1 MGTGYVERPDSP
13 WCTWFTSSLCVS
25 VVRGAAREDVER
37 AILRDPVELGSYD
50 EACRWPLDTDDYNR
64 HWTAVGEVDGAV
76 FAWEDNGWNGRTPSI
91 AAPLSLGGSV
101 TAVFWNVN
109 ARQMFLHAVDGTVV
123 REFDPLYRRDPSLQE
138 GALPE
143 EDGLV
148 WWTPE
153 GEYVP
158 PHQPALELM
167 ARLCGLAPD
176 PRWLD
181 LPGVRFYGT
190 LFD

>member
-1 MGTGYVERPDSP
+1 MGMHYVERPGSP
-13 WCTWFTSSLCVS
+13 WWTWYTDSLCVS
-25 VVRGAAREDVER
+25 VVRGAAVDEVTR
-37 AILRDPVELGSYD
+37 AIAPDPVELGSVD
-50 EACRWPLDTDDYNR
+50 EAVHWRFDTDDYNR
-64 HWTAVGEVDGAV
+64 HWTAIGEVEGAV
-76 FAWEDNGWNGRTPSI
+76 LAWEDNGWNGTTPSI
-91 AAPLSLGGSV
+91 AAPLSVGGSV
-101 TAVFWNVN
+101 TSVFWNVN
-109 ARQMFLHAVDGTVV
+109 ARQTFLHAVAGSVV

-148 WWTPE
+148 WWTPD

-167 ARLCGLAPD
+167 ARVCGLAPD
-176 PRWLD
+176 PRWLE

-190 LFD
+190 EFS